1 MVMRRSLQLA
11 TSCLLALASI
21 SLALSATFVYRDQP
35 AATSGSEHRN
45 VVVRF
50 YDAVNTLIGTG
61 DRAALREIVHPEFV
75 DVGFHG
81 GESGIEGLESY
92 LLALRE
98 IDPSAAITA
107 NTLTDIENRTI
118 SSPSIDLHAPAS
130 LLGFETSAVEPWWPP
145 IETFEIQEDKI
156 IERRAFREPRLRLA
170 PTDVSGFP
178 MVLPK
183 QRDVHVYLIQLEPG
197 TRSTHITLE
206 TASLVHP
213 LSGELIVSINRASL
227 THQAQGIHSSASPSP
242 GNRTVPMTLQASAS
256 PGTTIVVPN
265 GAKFAIVNNGVRLA
279 STLFVTSALSAA
291 VSDAYADPEMQ
302 PIPVAEGILIHRFS
316 DLGEQ
321 SALRMSVGD
330 ALIMPGAVAHLTENA
345 HSIVITDSDL
355 IHTVRGSGECQIREL
370 PIGLTLKDPRIRGIR
385 FLCLGMSRGDSLVNA
400 GNAPVRL
407 WVVAVTEAPGP

>member
-183 QRDVHVYLIQLEPG
+183 QRDVHVYLIQLDPG
-197 TRSTHITLE
+197 TRSTHITVE
-206 TASLVHP
+206 SASLVRA
-213 LSGELIVSINRASL
+213 LSGEATVAIDRATLSHKATPMNAL
-227 THQAQGIHSSASPSP
+227 ATPQPGNPPTLRIQESRVSP
-242 GNRTVPMTLQASAS
+242 GKTV
-256 PGTTIVVPN
+256 IVPN
-265 GAKFAIVNNGVRLA
+265 GVKFALANNEARTATV
-279 STLFVTSALSAA
+279 LFVTTLLPHTF
-291 VSDAYADPEMQ
+291 SDAFADPEM
-302 PIPVAEGILIHRFS
+302 PPVPVSEGLLVHRFLAAGGQS
-316 DLGEQ
+316 PLHLSAGE
-321 SALRMSVGD
+321 
-330 ALIMPGAVAHLTENA
+330 ALIMPGAVVRLADDTR
-345 HSIVITDSDL
+345 SIIVVDSER
-355 IHTVRGSGECQIREL
+355 IHALHGTRDCRTGGFPVDHALRDPAIR
-370 PIGLTLKDPRIRGIR
+370 DVR
-385 FLCLGMSRGDSLVNA
+385 FLCLGGSQGDSLVNA